1 MWKENLYQPFE
12 ILVTERTVFLSG
24 VHQHSFF
31 ELGYVLSGTGCLT
44 AFGEDVSYR
53 PGTLFLIHPETTH
66 RYNVETV
73 SRFVCLRF
81 TRQAIADYLGSAAE
95 PFLTMPGDSRPVSV
109 SGEDARRIRA
119 LFLLIW
125 REKENPGMYSGELL
139 LQWSVS
145 ALLIVARNLAA
156 SVLPAAGTP
165 PSEIEPPLP
174 SPETDGGSVFAPEAR
189 EGACRMARQLL
200 EDHLRRAL
208 ETGYEV
214 VLVAPHRENL
224 PALRAYCRRMGL
236 DTAGLTCD
244 AARLWSSLN
253 GSWSPAA
260 TRTTRTNSNS
270 KRRSKNRPPPKSNR
284 NRSGSRS
291 FRWPTS
297 TTAITPSISTT
308 ASASSAASR
317 H

>member
-73 SRFVCLRF
+73 SRFVFLRF

-165 PSEIEPPLP
+165 PSERIAWLLP
-174 SPETDGGSVFAPEAR
+174 YIQRHIGQPKRLTTEALCETFHFSRHYLGRYFRRHFQENLAR
-189 EGACRMARQLL
+189 YIARCRM
-200 EDHLRRAL
+200 RA
-208 ETGYEV
+208 V
-214 VLVAPHRENL
+214 ENEL
-224 PALRAYCRRMGL
+224 A
-236 DTAGLTCD
+236 
-244 AARLWSSLN
+244 N
-253 GSWSPAA
+253 
-260 TRTTRTNSNS
+260 
-270 KRRSKNRPPPKSNR
+270 
-284 NRSGSRS
+284 
-291 FRWPTS
+291 
-297 TTAITPSISTT
+297 T
-308 ASASSAASR
+308 ASSIKEIAWKYGFSDASHLTKAFRRHVGKTPLQFRKEYLSR
-317 H
+317 LQDRQADGQGHDSQYGRKENRA